1 LDPSFTQ
8 RTTRFASVWADTYAF
23 CKAKPTIMPVKK
35 AARKS
40 FVKIFDI
47 LKGLSAFFAQL
58 DGQET
63 SFLTS

>member
-1 LDPSFTQ
+1 
-8 RTTRFASVWADTYAF
+8 
-23 CKAKPTIMPVKK
+23 MPVKK

-47 LKGLSAFFAQL
+47 LGCLAAFLAEL

-63 SFLTS
+63 RSLVT